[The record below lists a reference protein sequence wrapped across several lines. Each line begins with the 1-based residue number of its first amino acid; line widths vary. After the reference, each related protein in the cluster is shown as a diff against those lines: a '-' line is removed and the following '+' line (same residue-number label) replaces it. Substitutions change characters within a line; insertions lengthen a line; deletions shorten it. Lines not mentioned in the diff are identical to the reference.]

1 MVGVSEGLDL
11 SNLNETTADEINAN
25 LIRVWS
31 WRGPLY
37 ELYANSLMLDYAP
50 DFAKLHRWG
59 SDLFGRPSQANII
72 TLSMQNIHSYMMFG
86 WETGILN
93 EFHTLRRN
101 GMPLTQIMELV
112 MFTQLYAGMRGLGH
126 VYRAV
131 GDLLP
136 VFAEPPGAAAVFPD
150 GWAADPAAFK
160 CGLDFSTRQLT
171 DQDRTNLTAW
181 YERNIGYVPKS
192 IQFGLKHNPQFV
204 KVNRAK
210 WEVAIKT
217 LPKQVAPYLML
228 RHHTITG
235 SREGLRE
242 AALLGKAWG
251 MSPHWIVQGI
261 TGTAMYFTGFDG
273 LYTAYEAVDDLLEE
287 WQP

>member
-11 SNLNETTADEINAN
+11 SNLDEISPDEVNAN
-25 LIRVWS
+25 LARVWS

-59 SDLFGRPSQANII
+59 SDLFGRPAQENIV

-101 GMPLTQIMELV
+101 GMPLSQLMELV
-112 MFTQLYAGMRGLGH
+112 MFSQLYAGMRGLGH

-131 GDLLP
+131 GDMLP

-150 GWAADPAAFK
+150 DWAAEPAAFK
-160 CGLDFSTRQLT
+160 CGLDLSSREMTHS
-171 DQDRTNLTAW
+171 DRTNLTTW
-181 YERNIGYVPKS
+181 YERTIGYVPKS
-192 IQFGLKHNPQFV
+192 MQFGLKHNPQFV
-204 KVNRAK
+204 N
-210 WEVAIKT
+210 
-217 LPKQVAPYLML
+217 
-228 RHHTITG
+228 
-235 SREGLRE
+235 
-242 AALLGKAWG
+242 
-251 MSPHWIVQGI
+251 
-261 TGTAMYFTGFDG
+261 
-273 LYTAYEAVDDLLEE
+273 
-287 WQP
+287 